1 MKNNGFIL
9 KQTIFLML
17 LILGIST
24 LLSKTVR
31 FSAGREKVKGES
43 RSRDYLLDSVG
54 EIGIYELYLLDGYIK
69 DGVLASVEDYFYTDS
84 EGESIFRNYKNFIM
98 DQNQNISSIGGYRI
112 KEIKPDPR
120 DIYIPN
126 NYRFLLKLSKEVEL
140 VGEND
145 LLLKINIATGD
156 IEIRCYIDPF
166 KEKIECENPSK
177 IRELSLWGE

>member
-1 MKNNGFIL
+1 
-9 KQTIFLML
+9 ML

-84 EGESIFRNYKNFIM
+84 EGESIFRNYKNF
-98 DQNQNISSIGGYRI
+98 
-112 KEIKPDPR
+112 
-120 DIYIPN
+120 
-126 NYRFLLKLSKEVEL
+126 
-140 VGEND
+140 
-145 LLLKINIATGD
+145 
-156 IEIRCYIDPF
+156 
-166 KEKIECENPSK
+166 
-177 IRELSLWGE
+177 